1 MEQIAATFSEKPLV
15 IPEVCL
21 MAPGVWTGTDNRPTE
36 FTSEQIKRGY
46 VNTSWD
52 SMNLFLDH
60 RDGDMSGLAFWAGL
74 IKNPYVKENGALFG
88 DVEIWHPLMKVA
100 FKEAKAN
107 IAVSATTN
115 GLVTNVENGVDKYR
129 VDSYRSFSL
138 VDSPGCKISWLPK
151 NFSGKPGELII
162 NCGEI
167 SGDKIKEAVKKFSNH
182 TQERDSKESS
192 KEEVSSSEQRSEKK
206 TVEKEVNEMSENNEE
221 ETAKENAESESKEES
236 EEVKKLSS
244 KVDKL
249 SKNFDSIS
257 ESIKT
262 LTGIVQKSLAE
273 GEEES
278 KEEATEKVEESKE
291 EAEPEKEEEKAEEKV
306 EESKEKPEEEPES
319 EKELEE
325 TKKELAALKDK
336 VKASN
341 EKSSSKEFASG
352 STDNVDAGMM
362 NVLRH
367 RHGYA

>member
-151 NFSGKPGELII
+151 NFSGKSGELII

-167 SGDKIKEAVKKFSNH
+167 SGEKIMKAVKEFSNH
-182 TQERDSKESS
+182 TQEGVSKPS
-192 KEEVSSSEQRSEKK
+192 EEVSSSKHSEN
-206 TVEKEVNEMSENNEE
+206 TIQKEVNEMSEQKEKETAEE
-221 ETAKENAESESKEES
+221 EKAESESKEES
-236 EEVKKLSS
+236 EDVKKLSS
-244 KVDKL
+244 RVDKL
-249 SKNFDSIS
+249 SKNFDSLS

-262 LTGIVQKSLAE
+262 LTGIVQKSFAE

-278 KEEATEKVEESKE
+278 KEEATEE
-291 EAEPEKEEEKAEEKV
+291 V
-306 EESKEKPEEEPES
+306 EESKEKPESEKAEEKEEEPEEESES
-319 EKELEE
+319 EKELAN

-336 VKASN
+336 VKAS
-341 EKSSSKEFASG
+341 EKSSPKEFASG